1 MDSWVGSWEKQMKV
15 LAMGSQVIF
24 KSFSFDPVGS
34 YWKSLLSPWIA
45 DPAAN
50 NKEKHYIID

>member
-24 KSFSFDPVGS
+24 KSFSADPFGS
-34 YWKSLLSPWIA
+34 CWKSLLSPWIA
-45 DPAAN
+45 DPAAK
-50 NKEKHYIID
+50 NKEKDIVN